1 MKKLVL
7 LIMFIIPMLAFS
19 QVRESSLVVRGG
31 SAADAIKKDGT
42 KIQSITVAP
51 YAEKIGVQVKA
62 TQLVRVD
69 SVVVTDT
76 TATTLVLASGP
87 NIDDFY
93 KGYTITI
100 LEGDSVNVTM
110 LVVGYVGATRTITVA
125 DATGIAEDSK
135 ISITT
140 SINTKNY
147 LEKSFDN
154 VTWYMVDSVAI
165 NTALPTKSDKI
176 DVKDVYAPF
185 VRLRTLG
192 VTNSQDV
199 TSQVMFIIKK

>member
-1 MKKLVL
+1 
-7 LIMFIIPMLAFS
+7 MFIPMLAFS

-42 KIQSITVAP
+42 KTQSVTVAP
-51 YAEKIGVQVKA
+51 FAEKVGVQVKA

-76 TATTLVLASGP
+76 TATTLVIASGS
-87 NIDDFY
+87 NVNNY
-93 KGYTITI
+93 YTGYTITI
-100 LEGDSVNVTM
+100 LEGDSIGVTM
-110 LVVGYVGATRTITVA
+110 PILNYVGATRTITVA
-125 DATGIAEDSK
+125 DATGIGEDTK

-140 SINTKNY
+140 PINTKNY
-147 LEKSFDN
+147 LEKSYDN
-154 VTWYMVDSVAI
+154 VTWFMVDSVAI
-165 NTALPTKSDKI
+165 NTTLPTKSDKI

-192 VTNSQDV
+192 VTNAQDV
-199 TSQVMFIIKK
+199 TTKVMFIIKK